1 MESTDLE
8 PPDQSYVEQ
17 SEDREA
23 EVDTLSTNLESKH
36 VDRENEETDEEDSRH
51 RSPDPLSL
59 GLSEELQAGYKI
71 LTGLMAWSLKH
82 VNWPFMESIETTDPE
97 LYESYKEKIP
107 KPMWLKLS
115 KI

>member
-8 PPDQSYVEQ
+8 PPDQSFLEQ
-17 SEDREA
+17 REDRVA
-23 EVDTLSTNLESKH
+23 EVDTLSTNLESTH
-36 VDRENEETDEEDSRH
+36 VDRENEETDEEDSRR

-59 GLSEELQAGYKI
+59 GLNEELQAGYKI

-97 LYESYKEKIP
+97 LYESYKEKIQ
-107 KPMWLKLS
+107 KPMWLKMS